1 MHVLHRVTLF
11 TISRLV
17 VRVTEKV
24 ELADITRTYTPTH
37 IDGDISRVG
46 WLFNVILIT
55 SSSLSLIFSFSL
67 LIEKKGRK
75 GQQIIKQQDKGELL
89 MILMIKVVSDEYT
102 TTTTVAA
109 VTYIFFTLY
118 LLCSLLL
125 YYVKE
130 VGGVLVNNIVCNFI
144 KSTFSLYGAYC
155 KLTLSSTTK
164 RKKQRCVCVP
174 SFDRHSRYIG

>member
-11 TISRLV
+11 TIFRLV

-24 ELADITRTYTPTH
+24 ELADVTRTYTPTH

-55 SSSLSLIFSFSL
+55 SSSLSLSPYSFSFSL
-67 LIEKKGRK
+67 LTEKKGRK
-75 GQQIIKQQDKGELL
+75 GQHIIRQQDKGELL

-118 LLCSLLL
+118 LLCSLLF
-125 YYVKE
+125 YYVK
-130 VGGVLVNNIVCNFI
+130 
-144 KSTFSLYGAYC
+144 
-155 KLTLSSTTK
+155 
-164 RKKQRCVCVP
+164 
-174 SFDRHSRYIG
+174 D

>member
-24 ELADITRTYTPTH
+24 ELADVTRTYTPTH

-102 TTTTVAA
+102 TTA

-118 LLCSLLL
+118 LLCSLLF
-125 YYVKE
+125 YYVK
-130 VGGVLVNNIVCNFI
+130 
-144 KSTFSLYGAYC
+144 
-155 KLTLSSTTK
+155 
-164 RKKQRCVCVP
+164 
-174 SFDRHSRYIG
+174 D

>member
-11 TISRLV
+11 TIFRLV

-24 ELADITRTYTPTH
+24 ELADVTRTYTPTH

-102 TTTTVAA
+102 TTA

-118 LLCSLLL
+118 LLCSLLF
-125 YYVKE
+125 YYVK
-130 VGGVLVNNIVCNFI
+130 
-144 KSTFSLYGAYC
+144 
-155 KLTLSSTTK
+155 
-164 RKKQRCVCVP
+164 
-174 SFDRHSRYIG
+174 D